1 MSINN
6 NNITINQN
14 TPLYWGKVGNY
25 TKKQVKQGDIY
36 IDNPLSIEEQIKAI
50 YQISTIFFNGKNSLF
65 EIYSYSHVSKDLE
78 AFKSFIE
85 ITFKIGSDCI
95 QVKHLFN
102 MIRSKPQ
109 YSVIEGLYTRGN
121 AFTRVN
127 DNKRII
133 EVFKPTNEKR
143 EIDYKSLIMTLLNN
157 VELLSPPMRKLYNK
171 QVDKVSG
178 GYYIRKGYKTINQFL
193 NDYDNLFLTQRQF
206 KALRE
211 ANNWIYRSKWNKRD
225 NKYHYT
231 FFIPNNT

>member
-1 MSINN
+1 MHN

-14 TPLYWGKVGNY
+14 TPLYWGKIGNY
-25 TKKQVKQGDIY
+25 TKKQVKQGDFY
-36 IDNPLSIEEQIKAI
+36 IDNPLSVEEQMKVI

-65 EIYSYSHVSKDLE
+65 EIYSYSYVSKDLE

-85 ITFKIGSDCI
+85 ITFKIDSDCI

-109 YSVIEGLYTRGN
+109 YTVLEGLYTNGK
-121 AFTRVN
+121 AFARVN

-143 EIDYKSLIMTLLNN
+143 EINYKSIILTLLYNM
-157 VELLSPPMRKLYNK
+157 ELLSPPMQKLYK
-171 QVDKVSG
+171 SQIEKTPKG
-178 GYYIRKGYKTINQFL
+178 FYIRKGYKTINQFL

-206 KALRE
+206 RALRE
-211 ANNWIYRSKWNKRD
+211 ANGWIYKSHWDKKYKR
-225 NKYHYT
+225 YITT
-231 FFIPNNT
+231 FFVPNNTK